1 MNKRRRLLHILL
13 GLLPWALPL
22 LAPAGASAAE
32 AATSRI
38 IVKWR
43 DDAATGRAVHGTGP
57 RLDSLARRANRTL
70 DRGWNIGGGLSVI
83 RLRERVAG
91 RELDDLLATLRA
103 APEVEFAAADERV
116 KAHAYTPSDP
126 LFLTDQWYLKDAYP
140 AAIRAHEAWE
150 ITRGGAGPEDSTI
163 IVAVLDSGVRFDH
176 PDLAGKLLPGW
187 DFVSNP
193 AVGNDGDGWDDD
205 PSDPGDYIT
214 AEDLLD
220 PEFKD
225 GACGGGPD
233 FDQPMES
240 SWHGTRVAGLIA
252 AASDNGVG
260 IAGTGFHV
268 KVLPVR
274 VLGKCG
280 GYVSDVIAGMYWA
293 AGIAPPPPLLLSPL
307 PPPNRTPARVINL
320 SLGSDRP
327 CTDEA
332 SEIYRIAV
340 REIAARGTLVV
351 ASAGNEGTA
360 VGTPAGCPGVL
371 GVAGVRQA
379 GTKVGYS
386 NLGPEVGIAAPA
398 GNCINVLANEPC
410 VFQLSTTTNL
420 GTTVPGASGY
430 SSTTLQ
436 STVGTSFSAPL
447 VAGTAA
453 LMFAANPGLTPAQVI
468 DMIRAT
474 ARPFPATSDSL
485 PSPPVCQLPSVEP
498 LQELECICT
507 TDVCG
512 AGLLDAG
519 AAVLAARGAPSGKA
533 PSTGWQP
540 GGGGADTPLTV
551 LLLAGLLALRLH
563 SLRRARRASI

>member
-1 MNKRRRLLHILL
+1 
-13 GLLPWALPL
+13 
-22 LAPAGASAAE
+22 
-32 AATSRI
+32 
-38 IVKWR
+38 
-43 DDAATGRAVHGTGP
+43 
-57 RLDSLARRANRTL
+57 
-70 DRGWNIGGGLSVI
+70 
-83 RLRERVAG
+83 
-91 RELDDLLATLRA
+91 
-103 APEVEFAAADERV
+103 
-116 KAHAYTPSDP
+116 
-126 LFLTDQWYLKDAYP
+126 
-140 AAIRAHEAWE
+140 
-150 ITRGGAGPEDSTI
+150 
-163 IVAVLDSGVRFDH
+163 
-176 PDLAGKLLPGW
+176 
-187 DFVSNP
+187 
-193 AVGNDGDGWDDD
+193 
-205 PSDPGDYIT
+205 
-214 AEDLLD
+214 
-220 PEFKD
+220 
-225 GACGGGPD
+225 
-233 FDQPMES
+233 
-240 SWHGTRVAGLIA
+240 
-252 AASDNGVG
+252 
-260 IAGTGFHV
+260 
-268 KVLPVR
+268 
-274 VLGKCG
+274 
-280 GYVSDVIAGMYWA
+280 
-293 AGIAPPPPLLLSPL
+293 
-307 PPPNRTPARVINL
+307 
-320 SLGSDRP
+320 
-327 CTDEA
+327 
-332 SEIYRIAV
+332 
-340 REIAARGTLVV
+340 
-351 ASAGNEGTA
+351 
-360 VGTPAGCPGVL
+360 
-371 GVAGVRQA
+371 VRQA